1 MKRRS
6 HSSIA
11 VCFLMRRDKAGCDRV
26 RWLPQGTEKVSGREW
41 TTQTPLSSRGVLWLQ
56 VVTHPWPEKFSWAQG
71 LGPVCLCFVA
81 AVLPSYKY
89 LLGEVRKADSSQQC
103 PVTGLE
109 AMVRNWNTWI
119 STKQRKIF
127 FTVRVAALEQVVHR
141 GCGLSIPVDI
151 QNPTG
156 HRTEQRALAEP
167 VWEWELD

>member
-1 MKRRS
+1 MTEWDGFPKEQEKSVAENGQPKLPWAPEESCGFKLS
-6 HSSIA
+6 HIPDLRNSA
-11 VCFLMRRDKAGCDRV
+11 EPRAWV
-26 RWLPQGTEKVSGREW
+26 QSG
-41 TTQTPLSSRGVLWLQ
+41 
-56 VVTHPWPEKFSWAQG
+56 
-71 LGPVCLCFVA
+71 LCFVA

-103 PVTGLE
+103 PVIGLE